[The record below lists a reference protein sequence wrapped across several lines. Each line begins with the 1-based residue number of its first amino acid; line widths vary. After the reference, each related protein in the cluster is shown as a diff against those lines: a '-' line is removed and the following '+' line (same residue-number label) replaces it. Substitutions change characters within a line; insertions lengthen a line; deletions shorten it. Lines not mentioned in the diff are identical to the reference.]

1 MIYFTMGDNMDKRF
15 IPTYVSTNI
24 YELDFNKV
32 KDLGYKTLIIDLD
45 NTLASPYV
53 YEPDERCIELIN
65 KLKQMDFQIIV
76 LSNNKIERVEKFVK
90 NLNVKAYADV
100 KKPYLKRV
108 KPYLYENKID
118 YSKSIILGDQVITD
132 VFMSNRLGID
142 VILFTPL
149 TVKDEPITFIPRLL
163 DKHFRKKI
171 YKKNLAKE
179 F

>member
-108 KPYLYENKID
+108 RPYLNENKID
-118 YSKSIILGDQVITD
+118 YSKSIILGDQVMTD
-132 VFMSNRLGID
+132 VLMANKMNFK
-142 VILFTPL
+142 VILVDPL
-149 TVKDEPITFIPRLL
+149 TKKDELITFIPRML
-163 DKHFRKKI
+163 DTHFRKKM
-171 YKKNLAKE
+171 KKKKLLKE
-179 F
+179 L